1 MDWYIKTFKELTNDE
16 LYDLMKLRVDVFV
29 VEQECP
35 YPELDSHDQ
44 QAIHYFLK
52 IAGEMAANVRIL
64 PAGSKF
70 NEASIGRVAVAEKFR
85 GNGYGKELMRKAIDY
100 TTTVLAEQQIKI
112 QAQKYLKQFYSDL
125 GFIQIS
131 DPYLDD
137 DIPHIDM
144 IWNNKP

>member
-1 MDWYIKTFKELTNDE
+1 MEWSLKTFQELTNDD
-16 LYDLMKLRVDVFV
+16 LYALLKLRVDIFV

-35 YPELDSHDQ
+35 YPELDNYDQ
-44 QAIHYFLK
+44 WAIHYFLK
-52 IAGEMAANVRIL
+52 IADEMAANVRIL

-85 GNGYGKELMRKAIDY
+85 GSGLGKEMMRKAIDY
-100 TTTVLAEQQIKI
+100 TTTVLDEQQIKI
-112 QAQKYLKQFYSDL
+112 QAQEYLKQFYSDL

-137 DIPHIDM
+137 GIPHMDM
-144 IWNNKP
+144 LFDK